1 MASKGEADRKVEVA
15 SPGYAE
21 EIWADG
27 QELESTGDVCF
38 VQSGAVAGKTDEVD
52 GLCGVGVQH
61 GIIWAGDEAVN
72 AWRGGD
78 VGKREVYDEPLF
90 FRSTLVWGC

>member
-1 MASKGEADRKVEVA
+1 MDCKVEAA

-38 VQSGAVAGKTDEVD
+38 FQPGAVAGKRDEVD
-52 GLCGVGVQH
+52 GLYGVGVKR
-61 GIIWAGDEAVN
+61 GIIWAGDEAVD
-72 AWRGGD
+72 AWYGSD

-90 FRSTLVWGC
+90 FQSTLVWGC